1 VWGLGELQRIFLL
14 KTLVDIAVAN
24 KGDVVKAA
32 AACVPGVNDAN
43 IQVGGTGDEMPNIFS
58 IFHLVAESLV
68 AEHVFPT
75 LSCGADI
82 SPIFLMPCL
91 RMCWVSHEISFGFFG
106 ISPSCLE

>member
-82 SPIFLMPCL
+82 SPIFLMSCL
-91 RMCWVSHEISFGFFG
+91 RMC
-106 ISPSCLE
+106 